1 MGIRL
6 TIGECE
12 SAASRYHSVARGVAS
27 QKDRLTSASGELK
40 GAWEGT
46 AADEWTHRIDIVANQ
61 VEQGVADMD
70 SELRE
75 VTPAL
80 DRAVIRLRRWV
91 DRDGGGRVSAEVLA
105 EARALAERGAP
116 EVRALASLA
125 AECRGLHLP
134 FDEEIISQRLERLRA
149 LLVEI
154 S

>member
-61 VEQGVADMD
+61 VEQGVADD
-70 SELRE
+70 ISSVGDL
-75 VTPAL
+75 L
-80 DRAVIRLRRWV
+80 DDVAQ
-91 DRDGGGRVSAEVLA
+91 G
-105 EARALAERGAP
+105 ARALRGKAE
-116 EVRALASLA
+116 ALPASL
-125 AECRGLHLP
+125 GGSGDSYN
-134 FDEEIISQRLERLRA
+134 F
-149 LLVEI
+149 V
-154 S
+154 